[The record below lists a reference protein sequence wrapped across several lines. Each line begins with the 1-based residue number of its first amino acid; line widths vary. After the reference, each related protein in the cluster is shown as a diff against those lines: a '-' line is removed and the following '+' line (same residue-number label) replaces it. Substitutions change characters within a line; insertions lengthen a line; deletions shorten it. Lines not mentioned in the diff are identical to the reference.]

1 MKPILIN
8 IALPKSSAKS
18 RVSPN
23 LPAPHGHTRTHK
35 KNGPLMG
42 PRTQPH
48 VLCSIPVH
56 KISQL
61 WWVHARAPWNP
72 LSSVIRES
80 PKPERSVSL
89 NEGIWNQQN
98 YKRSTCIS
106 QSTSWSFLPVNVAW
120 SWQMTLGQE
129 NKTDTSFRFL
139 PETQKWLHAL
149 CFDSG
154 KLT

>member
-23 LPAPHGHTRTHK
+23 LLAPHGHTRIHK
-35 KNGPLMG
+35 QNGPLMG
-42 PRTQPH
+42 PGTQPH
-48 VLCSIPVH
+48 VCSAP
-56 KISQL
+56 SQFIIFHRT
-61 WWVHARAPWNP
+61 VVSSCKSTEQ
-72 LSSVIRES
+72 SSVIRES
-80 PKPERSVSL
+80 PKPERSLSL

-98 YKRSTCIS
+98 YKRSICIS
-106 QSTSWSFLPVNVAW
+106 QSTSWSFLRVNVAW

-129 NKTDTSFRFL
+129 NKTDTNFRFL

-149 CFDSG
+149 CFNSG
-154 KLT
+154 KLA